1 MLHLGARTADI
12 LFLRNRRTVRK
23 VMPSAAT
30 GAFAG
35 KQELSIYDYQTMDF
49 VGSVRRLTRGE
60 NGALLDF
67 YSWEDTGTGAGTS
80 MRLDTGYL
88 QLHEIP
94 DAQNYFCQ
102 FIVTDIYGN
111 KSASE
116 LIPMQG

>member
-1 MLHLGARTADI
+1 
-12 LFLRNRRTVRK
+12 
-23 VMPSAAT
+23 MPSAAT

>member
-1 MLHLGARTADI
+1 
-12 LFLRNRRTVRK
+12 
-23 VMPSAAT
+23 
-30 GAFAG
+30 
-35 KQELSIYDYQTMDF
+35 
-49 VGSVRRLTRGE
+49 
-60 NGALLDF
+60 
-67 YSWEDTGTGAGTS
+67 

-116 LIPMQG
+116 LIPM